1 MGAFAVQLLSPVL
14 EAGNPVSGLFAY
26 LDPGTGSFL
35 LQMLIGGLLA
45 GMFTMKQYW
54 TQIKLSFMRGDNKNA

>member
-1 MGAFAVQLLSPVL
+1 MSTVTLQFFSQLL
-14 EAGNPVSGLFAY
+14 ESGIPGSSLFAY

-35 LQMLIGGLLA
+35 LQLLIGGLLA

-54 TQIKLSFMRGDNKNA
+54 LQIKPLIMRGAKKNG